1 MIRSGRVEEVNWDS
15 GSWVFLDV
23 GFSNYSKSCGLL
35 IGDGTPIERRFS
47 EALKE
52 LFIHV
57 TNTSDPIN
65 LVLEAPLSV
74 SFDKNGN
81 PKGRSI
87 EKQNQRT
94 RYWYV
99 GLGCTVMVAGLYI
112 LKGLQESCSDKEVR
126 LFEGFVS
133 FKEKQKRTN
142 HTKDVLLL
150 REVVKAPKSFSGAI
164 VPEEKLKMDES
175 DILKSAFIVAGRD
188 YGIPPVIMRNG

>member
-1 MIRSGRVEEVNWDS
+1 MIRSGRVEEVKWDS

-35 IGDGTPIERRFS
+35 IGDGTPIELRFS
-47 EALKE
+47 EVLKE

-112 LKGLQESCSDKEVR
+112 LKGLQESCFDKEVR

-150 REVVKAPKSFSGAI
+150 REVVKSPKSFSGAI
-164 VPEEKLKMDES
+164 VPEEKLKMDGS

>member
-1 MIRSGRVEEVNWDS
+1 MIRSGRVEEVKWDS

-35 IGDGTPIERRFS
+35 IGDGTPIELRFS
-47 EALKE
+47 EVLKE

-112 LKGLQESCSDKEVR
+112 LKGLQESCFDKEVR

-150 REVVKAPKSFSGAI
+150 REVVKSPKSFSGAI